1 MLNYHYDNVVCGRAA
16 APGAMVAQ
24 NSDATQNTKPYR
36 EGDDVSASE
45 SFAAVCPSGISGLGG
60 KPGAA

>member
-1 MLNYHYDNVVCGRAA
+1 MLTYHYDNVMYGRAA

-24 NSDATQNTKPYR
+24 NSDYTQNHTGR
-36 EGDDVSASE
+36 DDVSASE

-60 KPGAA
+60 KPGSA

>member
-1 MLNYHYDNVVCGRAA
+1 MLTYHYDNVMYGRAA

-24 NSDATQNTKPYR
+24 NSDYTQKPYR
-36 EGDDVSASE
+36 EGDDVSVSE

-60 KPGAA
+60 KPGTA

>member
-1 MLNYHYDNVVCGRAA
+1 MLTYHYDNVMYGRAV

-24 NSDATQNTKPYR
+24 NSDYTQKPYR

-60 KPGAA
+60 KPGPA